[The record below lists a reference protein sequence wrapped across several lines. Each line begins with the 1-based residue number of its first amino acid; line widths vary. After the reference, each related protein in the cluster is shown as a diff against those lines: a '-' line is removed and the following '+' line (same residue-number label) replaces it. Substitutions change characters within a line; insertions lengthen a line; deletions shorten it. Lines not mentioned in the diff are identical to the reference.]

1 MENSQVYKGIREEAN
16 RAITNLIPEKS
27 RQFYNKEF
35 RELEVW
41 MKNKGIQL
49 VNEEVLLAYFL
60 YLSEKLAPSSLWTK
74 YSMVKT
80 TLKIYKNID
89 ISRYGK
95 IVAFLKSKSRNY
107 TSTKAKVLGRAEIE
121 QFLQEASNEDYLLAK
136 VGILFSIIVAFLR
149 FNLFMVLEHFHIFL
163 RFW

>member
-80 TLKIYKNID
+80 TLNNK
-89 ISRYGK
+89 
-95 IVAFLKSKSRNY
+95 
-107 TSTKAKVLGRAEIE
+107 
-121 QFLQEASNEDYLLAK
+121 Q
-136 VGILFSIIVAFLR
+136 
-149 FNLFMVLEHFHIFL
+149 
-163 RFW
+163 